1 VGSVGGR
8 TDNTV
13 ETVLFEN
20 SEIKASQNGIRIK
33 TISGDTGTV
42 SGVTY
47 SGITLSGITEYGI
60 VVNQAYDGTAGDPT
74 NGVTITKFVLDGVT
88 GTVESTGTNI
98 YIECGS
104 GSCTDWTWT
113 NVDVTGGKTSTS
125 CLNVPSGASC
135 SD

>member
-1 VGSVGGR
+1 V
-8 TDNTV
+8 
-13 ETVLFEN
+13 
-20 SEIKASQNGIRIK
+20 RIK

-47 SGITLSGITEYGI
+47 KSITLSDITEYGI

-74 NGVTITKFVLDGVT
+74 NGVTISGFILDGVT
-88 GTVESTGTNI
+88 GTVESSGTNI

-113 NVDVTGGKTSTS
+113 GVDVTGGKTSTS